1 VSGCDRSAHTTREA
15 RDALD
20 QVGQSTVSTLTR
32 ARHSTTAENYDRS
45 SDFRDLAVDCGGQ
58 CRRSRHRT
66 HRHAGA
72 ASPADALD
80 VHQGSASREQRRGDR
95 VPQLS
100 RGAVP
105 HSSLCQLQAASSYA
119 VGPDALPVHEWR
131 GQRSSRTITGTSS
144 PRTKRAHTRPGRIT
158 AVSEEEKA
166 PAETEIVGPVTV
178 EVHKCITATKHDRFV
193 AGDQLATA
201 QTGEIHAASTRGSTF
216 DHASLFRMNA
226 GDRRGGGVY
235 LRSRYHDR

>member
-1 VSGCDRSAHTTREA
+1 MSGCDRSAHTTREA

-32 ARHSTTAENYDRS
+32 ARHSTTAENCDRS
-45 SDFRDLAVDCGGQ
+45 SDLRDLAMDCGGQ
-58 CRRSRHRT
+58 RRRSRHRT
-66 HRHAGA
+66 HRHAG
-72 ASPADALD
+72 
-80 VHQGSASREQRRGDR
+80 

-216 DHASLFRMNA
+216 DHAGLFRMNA
-226 GDRRGGGVY
+226 GDRRGGVSTCGRDTTTDDV
-235 LRSRYHDR
+235 SGKTCDRCSNERDMT